1 MYETTPVPV
10 DLCEN
15 EVSVAAVPCVD
26 FEIRLQ

>member
-15 EVSVAAVPCVD
+15 EVSVAAIQCVN
-26 FEIRLQ
+26 FLVRLK